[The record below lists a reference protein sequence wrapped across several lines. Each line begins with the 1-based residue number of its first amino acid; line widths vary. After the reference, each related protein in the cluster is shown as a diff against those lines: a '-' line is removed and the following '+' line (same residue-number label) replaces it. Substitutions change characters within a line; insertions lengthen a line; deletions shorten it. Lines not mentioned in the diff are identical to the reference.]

1 MRKKINVFLCVLLVV
16 SMFAGIT
23 ASAQQPIRVVLDGR
37 TLQFDVPPTTI
48 DGRTMVP
55 MRVIFEALG
64 AEINWND
71 RTRTITATRDNLTI
85 IATIGSR
92 TMTVN
97 GARTEMDVAPT
108 IIDGRTLVPVRFVS
122 EAFGTEVEWD
132 AGARTVQIKS
142 ETSNVQANVGNDWED
157 GSGNIVE
164 LPEDTVFTE
173 EWDDPDW
180 PDWIWEL

>member
-1 MRKKINVFLCVLLVV
+1 MRKKINIILCVLLVI
-16 SMFAGIT
+16 SMFTGIA
-23 ASAQQPIRVVLDGR
+23 ASAQQPISVVFDGR
-37 TLQFDVPPTTI
+37 TLQFDVPPATI

-85 IATIGSR
+85 VATIGSR

-97 GARTEMDVAPT
+97 GVRTEMDVAPT
-108 IIDGRTLVPVRFVS
+108 VIDGRTLVPVRFVS

-132 AGARTVQIKS
+132 ANTRIVSIFVGLIDDDNITMN
-142 ETSNVQANVGNDWED
+142 TSNAKFVDR
-157 GSGNIVE
+157 
-164 LPEDTVFTE
+164 
-173 EWDDPDW
+173 
-180 PDWIWEL
+180 